1 MRSKNYQLIS
11 AFVIFCLLAVSF
23 LLFEPV
29 LAQTDGA
36 GSGSS
41 IYGNI
46 QKAVEGTPASQQTNA
61 LSIVGGIVNVLLSM
75 VGVALV
81 LTIIYAGILWG
92 FLSNGD
98 SAKINKAKQIITNAV
113 IGLLLVFAS
122 YAIASF
128 VIDQYF
134 QIQASPG
141 GSAPQLEGSNPSD

>member
-11 AFVIFCLLAVSF
+11 FFIIVCLFASSF
-23 LLFEPV
+23 LLFQSV

-46 QKAVEGTPASQQTNA
+46 QKAVEGTPASQQADA
-61 LSIVGGIVNVLLSM
+61 LTIVGGIVNVVLSM
-75 VGVALV
+75 VGVALI
-81 LTIIYAGILWG
+81 LIIIYAGVLWG
-92 FLSNGD
+92 FLSQGD
-98 SAKINKAKQIITNAV
+98 SAKINKAKQILINAV

-128 VIDQYF
+128 IIDQYF

-141 GSAPQLEGSNPSD
+141 SSAPQLEGANPTD

>member
-11 AFVIFCLLAVSF
+11 TFVIFCLLTVSF

-36 GSGSS
+36 GSS

-61 LSIVGGIVNVLLSM
+61 LSIVGGIVNVILSM

-98 SAKINKAKQIITNAV
+98 SAKINKAKQILTNAV

-141 GSAPQLEGSNPSD
+141 GSAPQLEGSNPTD

>member
-29 LAQTDGA
+29 LAQTDGT

-141 GSAPQLEGSNPSD
+141 GSAPQLEGSNPTD

>member
-61 LSIVGGIVNVLLSM
+61 LSIVGGIVNVILSM

-141 GSAPQLEGSNPSD
+141 GSAPQLEGSNPTD